1 MTKDESAV
9 SAQIIDVLVAVH
21 IPFARARGT
30 LHIDRVWLQEA
41 ANVGNA
47 VRQYRFGTLV
57 QCSGTGRLLRIGAED
72 LRFRKWDGPNSHA
85 TYDIADAHFQLHP
98 LPE

>member
-1 MTKDESAV
+1 MTPRVMDALCGLPRDRLHDCRITVTKDESAV

-41 ANVGNA
+41 ADVGNA
-47 VRQYRFGTLV
+47 VRQ
-57 QCSGTGRLLRIGAED
+57 
-72 LRFRKWDGPNSHA
+72 
-85 TYDIADAHFQLHP
+85 
-98 LPE
+98 